1 MALKRVRA
9 QNKKTKRQPP
19 ALSSTGSSDTTNKL
33 TESKNATSDITSVL
47 TERGRNYGD
56 FRLQGSLSQYMKY
69 CCRQHRG
76 WNDMSGDQQEAIDM
90 ILHKI
95 ARIVNGNP
103 NYKDSWT
110 DIIGY
115 ATLIERR
122 LT

>member
-1 MALKRVRA
+1 
-9 QNKKTKRQPP
+9 
-19 ALSSTGSSDTTNKL
+19 
-33 TESKNATSDITSVL
+33 
-47 TERGRNYGD
+47 
-56 FRLQGSLSQYMKY
+56 MKY